1 MNEFIKHEP
10 KPMTPRRYRKIFGE
24 YPWDTLA
31 AIRENRDGLMDRLR
45 ELNAAEIAKG
55 GDTDVFPALPLL
67 QGEPG
72 PR

>member
-1 MNEFIKHEP
+1 
-10 KPMTPRRYRKIFGE
+10 MTRLSRRRLAVSIFVLYR
-24 YPWDTLA
+24 DTVL
-31 AIRENRDGLMDRLR
+31 RTPGGR
-45 ELNAAEIAKG
+45 ELLEEKKRQLRQQGVLKEG